1 MRSGFLENLIGRPG
15 KIGPEEVR
23 NDFLRLGQE
32 KGFLETVFNS
42 SKTALK
48 KKPARPR
55 SRAIPIR
62 VT

>member
-48 KKPARPR
+48 KNQPGRVAEP
-55 SRAIPIR
+55 SRFA
-62 VT
+62 